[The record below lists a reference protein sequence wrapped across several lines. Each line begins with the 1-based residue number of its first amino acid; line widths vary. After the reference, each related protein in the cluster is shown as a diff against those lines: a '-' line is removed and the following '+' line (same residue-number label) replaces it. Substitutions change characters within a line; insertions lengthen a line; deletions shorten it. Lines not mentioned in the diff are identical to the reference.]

1 MSRNRTMR
9 AAVSVFVLA
18 GWAAAAGGAEARQTF
33 WRDSEWAVLQREIP
47 VGKAERKR
55 IGDQAFEQASLF
67 FDTDRDP
74 LDVVVRRSAALLE
87 HLQRTPGG
95 KPLTDEAKQLAALKA
110 RARLID
116 VADIVAR
123 KAAFDRAAELRRRIA
138 FANPLLNFDKILFIK
153 RHFMPNSEKT
163 GNHMCDQ
170 YFGFHAIAGGGLFVL
185 EKPLSGNPTV
195 RNVLAGAICEN
206 GRFKGRSL
214 GAGGGYLSPELS
226 FDGKEI
232 LFSYTDIPEPRKR
245 YTWTPENCWHVFKVN
260 VDGTHLRQLTDGP
273 WNDFDPAWLPNGDI
287 AFISERRGGYGRC
300 HGRPVPSFTLHRMKA
315 DGGDIACLSPHE
327 TNEWQPSIAN
337 DGKVLYTRWD
347 YVDRGFNQAH
357 HPWLTTPDGRDS
369 RVVQGNFAASAG
381 VRPHMEIGCRAIP
394 GSRKLVATA
403 ACHHGQAYGS
413 LVLVDPD
420 VEDDD
425 AMGAVRRLTPEQR
438 FPESENRVHRDPVN
452 YAGPW
457 PLSEHFF
464 LAVYD
469 PNSHSNT
476 GTSNNYGIYLVDA
489 FGNKE
494 LLYRDE
500 AISCLDPIPLRPRPR
515 PPIIPDEVGASR
527 PTGQVCKETGAP
539 PPKPPLA
546 EVAVMDVYN
555 ARLPWPADTRI
566 AALRII
572 QLLPKTTP
580 YANNPRIGY
589 GDQKSARAVLG
600 TVPVEA
606 DGSAYFR
613 MPVNRPVYFQALD
626 ANGLAVQSMRS
637 ATYVHPG
644 EKLTCKGCHD
654 RPTQSP
660 PIAGNVLALRRGPSK
675 IDPEAEG
682 SNPFS
687 FPRLVQPVLDKHCVG
702 CHDGKKVDT
711 AGRPKGPDLR
721 AGDPAK
727 NPGHFHTSYVNL
739 RKYAFYFNNAVYT
752 TPRTIPGQ
760 FGARASTLYRMLAKG
775 HNKVQ
780 LSRQEMRRIT
790 LWLDCNSDFFGAYD
804 DIAAQARGE
813 IIRPRLE

>member
-1 MSRNRTMR
+1 MQ
-9 AAVSVFVLA
+9 AGVSALVLV
-18 GWAAAAGGAEARQTF
+18 GGIVAAGAAEVRQTF
-33 WRDSEWAVLQREIP
+33 WQDSEWTVLQKEIHI
-47 VGKAERKR
+47 GKAERKR
-55 IGDQAFEQASLF
+55 IGDQAFEKASLF

-74 LDVVVRRSAALLE
+74 LDVVVRRSAALLA
-87 HLQRTPGG
+87 HIQRTLGAKG
-95 KPLTDEAKQLAALKA
+95 LTGEARQLAALKA
-110 RARLID
+110 QARTID

-123 KAAFDRAAELRRRIA
+123 KAAFDRAVKLRRRIA
-138 FANPLLNFDKILFIK
+138 LSNPLLNFDKILFLK
-153 RHFMPNSEKT
+153 RHFMPNAEKT

-185 EKPLSGNPTV
+185 ENPFSGNPTV
-195 RNVLAGAICEN
+195 RNVLAGAVCEN

-214 GAGGGYLSPELS
+214 DASGGYLSPELS
-226 FDGKEI
+226 FDGKQI

-245 YTWTPENCWHVFKVN
+245 YTWTAENCYHIFKVN
-260 VDGTHLRQLTDGP
+260 VDGSHLRQLTDGP

-287 AFISERRGGYGRC
+287 VFISERRGGYGRC
-300 HGRPVPSFTLHRMKA
+300 HGRPVPSFTLHRMPA
-315 DGGDIACLSPHE
+315 DGGGIGGKKIACLSPHE

-357 HPWLTTPDGRDS
+357 HPWLTMPDGRDS
-369 RVVQGNFAASAG
+369 RGLQGNFAANQG
-381 VRPHMEIGCRAIP
+381 VRPHMEISCRAIP

-413 LVLVDPD
+413 LVLIDPD
-420 VEDDD
+420 AEDDD

-438 FPESENRVHRDPVN
+438 FPESENRTHRDPAN

-464 LAVYD
+464 LVVYD
-469 PNSHSNT
+469 PDSHSNA
-476 GTSNNYGIYLVDA
+476 GTENNYGIYLVDA

-500 AISCLDPIPLRPRPR
+500 TISCLDPIPLRPRPM
-515 PPIIPDEVGASR
+515 PPVIPDEAGASR
-527 PTGQVCKETGAP
+527 PTGQVCKETGGL

-555 ARLPWPADTRI
+555 ARLPWPAGTRI
-566 AALRII
+566 TALRII

-589 GDQKSARAVLG
+589 GNQKSARAVLG

-637 ATYVHPG
+637 ATYVHPN

-654 RPTQSP
+654 RPTKSP
-660 PIAGNVLALRRGPSK
+660 PIAGNVLAMRRKPSK
-675 IDPEAEG
+675 IVPEADG
-682 SNPFS
+682 TNPFS
-687 FPRLVQPVLDKHCVG
+687 FPRLVQPILDKHCIG
-702 CHDGKKVDT
+702 CHDGKKTDS

-721 AGDPAK
+721 AGDPTK
-727 NPGHFHTSYVNL
+727 TPGHFYTSYINL
-739 RKYAFYFNNAVYT
+739 RKHAFYFDNAVYT

-760 FGARASTLYRMLAKG
+760 FGAMASKLHQMLVKG

-780 LSRQEMRRIT
+780 LSPGEMRSIT

-804 DIAAQARGE
+804 DIPAQARGE
-813 IIRPRLE
+813 IVRPRLE